1 MSLVLFVSEIN
12 NNVQNQEN
20 NFLHLASNALHPPVI
35 LSSRGLGA
43 RKRCYY
49 RTKDFL

>member
-12 NNVQNQEN
+12 NVQNQQN
-20 NFLHLASNALHPPVI
+20 NFLHLASNALHPPVV

-43 RKRCYY
+43 RKRCYSI
-49 RTKDFL
+49 D